1 MAGSPWRGAALGIHH
16 GHREPCLGLQ
26 NNSRPASDGRRVAV
40 SDPDGGERAARE
52 RSVGGPIAATIIS
65 FTVGWFALL
74 AINGAVF
81 RQFPAVGDVVYTLLL
96 LLIGGVL
103 GATFLSAN
111 VYLAPRLGAAA
122 TLCFVIAGQIIA
134 AMIID
139 RFGLFD
145 FAVRDLS
152 PGRGHGRHSGAGR
165 RRIGAAD
172 LKGARKGAERP
183 AKQTRARTWLS
194 RAPCYSR
201 LIPWAR
207 GRRVEGGR
215 TWPIR
220 ISSSISIRRSRRS
233 SESV

>member
-1 MAGSPWRGAALGIHH
+1 MPVRRGAAAPPLEFTTVIGSLAWACKTQFS
-16 GHREPCLGLQ
+16 PC
-26 NNSRPASDGRRVAV
+26 SRWPPGRCF
-40 SDPDGGERAARE
+40 PIQTAANAQLARL
-52 RSVGGPIAATIIS
+52 VGGPIAATIIS

-81 RQFPAVGDVVYTLLL
+81 RQFPAVGDVVSAPLPL

-152 PGRGHGRHSGAGR
+152 PGRVIGVILVLAGAV
-165 RRIGAAD
+165 
-172 LKGARKGAERP
+172 LV
-183 AKQTRARTWLS
+183 
-194 RAPCYSR
+194 R
-201 LIPWAR
+201 L
-207 GRRVEGGR
+207 
-215 TWPIR
+215 T
-220 ISSSISIRRSRRS
+220 
-233 SESV
+233 